1 MTMQRILAID
11 DDPAVTTVLKRGLS
25 YEGFAVDTAGSGE
38 EGLAL
43 ARDRYPDLVILD
55 IMMPGLDGI
64 EVLRRL
70 RAADDQL
77 PVLMLTAKDRP
88 ADQVE
93 GLESGADDYVVKPFT
108 FNVLAARVKAL
119 LRRYDADQPV
129 ILRFSD
135 LGLDTGTYLAW
146 RGERE
151 FELTRTEFDLLRLFL
166 EHPRRV
172 LPREFLMD
180 RIWGYY
186 FEGGTN
192 VLETYVKQLRQKIEA
207 GGESRLIQTVRGTGY
222 VLRER

>member
-1 MTMQRILAID
+1 MQRILAID
-11 DDPAVTTVLKRGLS
+11 DDPSVTSVLKRGLS
-25 YEGFAVDTAGSGE
+25 YEGFVVDTADSGE
-38 EGLAL
+38 EGLKI

-70 RAADDQL
+70 RAADRQL
-77 PVLMLTAKDRP
+77 PVLMLTAKDQS
-88 ADQVE
+88 ADQVR
-93 GLESGADDYVVKPFT
+93 GLDAGADDYVVKPFT
-108 FNVLAARVKAL
+108 FDVLVARVKAL
-119 LRRYDADQPV
+119 LRRYEVDQPPV
-129 ILRFSD
+129 LRFED
-135 LGLDTGTYLAW
+135 LSLDIATYLGK
-146 RGERE
+146 RGDRE

-207 GGESRLIQTVRGTGY
+207 DGEPRLIQTVRGTGY
-222 VLRER
+222 ILRER